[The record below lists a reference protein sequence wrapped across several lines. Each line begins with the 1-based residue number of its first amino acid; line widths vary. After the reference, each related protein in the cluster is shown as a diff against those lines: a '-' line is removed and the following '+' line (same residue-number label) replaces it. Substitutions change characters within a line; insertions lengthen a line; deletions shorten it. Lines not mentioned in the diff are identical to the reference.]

1 MKPSKLQLPEEVRAR
16 IRSPQAPLRPA
27 RHVGEAARRAE
38 IVEHCRAARQ
48 QIAQIFID
56 MEHWNEHVRRPEDER
71 IDPDP
76 DGDLRAIADF
86 YDRILKNDT
95 Q

>member
-1 MKPSKLQLPEEVRAR
+1 MTTPPRHDEVRRR
-16 IRSPQAPLRPA
+16 IRESQEPLRPA
-27 RHVGEAARRAE
+27 RHPAE
-38 IVEHCRAARQ
+38 VRQREILVERFRAARQ
-48 QIAQIFID
+48 EIAQIFID
-56 MEHWNEHVRRPEDER
+56 CEYWNTQVRQPHEPP

-76 DGDLRAIADF
+76 DGDLRLLAAR

>member
-1 MKPSKLQLPEEVRAR
+1 MKLQLDDEVRRR
-16 IRSPQAPLRPA
+16 IHGAQEPLRPA
-27 RHVGEAARRAE
+27 RNHSELARRE
-38 IVEHCRAARQ
+38 SIVESIRAARQ
-48 QIAQIFID
+48 EIAQIFID
-56 MEHWNEHVRRPEDER
+56 TEYWNAHVRREHEQP

-76 DGDLRAIADF
+76 AGDLMALAAF